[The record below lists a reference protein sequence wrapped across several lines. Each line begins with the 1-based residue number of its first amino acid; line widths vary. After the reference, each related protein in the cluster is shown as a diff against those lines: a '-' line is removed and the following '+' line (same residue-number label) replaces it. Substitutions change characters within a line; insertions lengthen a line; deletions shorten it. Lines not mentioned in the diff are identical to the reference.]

1 MIISFNH
8 DKTGETVLCNK
19 NYVFQSSEYLEIMC
33 KSLSELLHYK
43 IKLYVNCTKVTVILE
58 HKNVVG
64 VFVR

>member
-1 MIISFNH
+1 M
-8 DKTGETVLCNK
+8 LCNK
-19 NYVFQSSEYLEIMC
+19 NYVFQTSEYLEIMC